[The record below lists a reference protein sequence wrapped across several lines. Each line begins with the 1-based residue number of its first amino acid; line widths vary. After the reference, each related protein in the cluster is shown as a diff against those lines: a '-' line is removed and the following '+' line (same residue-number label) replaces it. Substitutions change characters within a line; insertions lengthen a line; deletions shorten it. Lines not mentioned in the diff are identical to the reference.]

1 MCPFLPVLLCN
12 PSSLISHC
20 LHFPLLSTSSVL
32 FRFDRK
38 VLKKWHH
45 RARRELRKAVK
56 TQAFYWIVIVVVFLN
71 SLTLALE
78 HYDQPDFL
86 TQFLG
91 KLFYLCL
98 FVFYI
103 WVICVFR
110 FFMKRLLL
118 ISLDM
123 KKESLEGSRTD
134 LASYLAVLCGS
145 KQCSLS
151 PTNPS
156 PEVTYRQC
164 ADSFHLMLLPRE
176 RGRDNAWGEIKN
188 WLPSVFLSFRY
199 SK

>member
-12 PSSLISHC
+12 LSSLISHR
-20 LHFPLLSTSSVL
+20 LHFSLLSTSSVL

-91 KLFYLCL
+91 KLFYLCV

-103 WVICVFR
+103 RVICVFR
-110 FFMKRLLL
+110 FFMKRLF
-118 ISLDM
+118 S
-123 KKESLEGSRTD
+123 
-134 LASYLAVLCGS
+134 
-145 KQCSLS
+145 
-151 PTNPS
+151 
-156 PEVTYRQC
+156 
-164 ADSFHLMLLPRE
+164 
-176 RGRDNAWGEIKN
+176 
-188 WLPSVFLSFRY
+188 
-199 SK
+199 

>member
-1 MCPFLPVLLCN
+1 MMRTTMVGVTTRSKETVSIINLHLPFALTKRLASTGCTRPSFPGLCSN
-12 PSSLISHC
+12 LSKAGYWSAFRLSNVSF
-20 LHFPLLSTSSVL
+20 LSRLTLQPLLSYLPSSSFFSVIN
-32 FRFDRK
+32 FFCVVRFDRK

-110 FFMKRLLL
+110 FFMKRLF
-118 ISLDM
+118 S
-123 KKESLEGSRTD
+123 
-134 LASYLAVLCGS
+134 
-145 KQCSLS
+145 
-151 PTNPS
+151 
-156 PEVTYRQC
+156 
-164 ADSFHLMLLPRE
+164 
-176 RGRDNAWGEIKN
+176 W
-188 WLPSVFLSFRY
+188 
-199 SK
+199 

>member
-12 PSSLISHC
+12 PSSLISHR
-20 LHFPLLSTSSVL
+20 LHFSLLSTSSVL

-98 FVFYI
+98 FVFLYLSYLCFSLFYEETI
-103 WVICVFR
+103 
-110 FFMKRLLL
+110 LL

-123 KKESLEGSRTD
+123 KKESLEGSRAD

-164 ADSFHLMLLPRE
+164 ADSFHLMLLSRE
-176 RGRDNAWGEIKN
+176 RGRDNA
-188 WLPSVFLSFRY
+188 
-199 SK
+199 

>member
-98 FVFYI
+98 FVFI
-103 WVICVFR
+103 FELFVF
-110 FFMKRLLL
+110 F
-118 ISLDM
+118 
-123 KKESLEGSRTD
+123 
-134 LASYLAVLCGS
+134 A
-145 KQCSLS
+145 
-151 PTNPS
+151 
-156 PEVTYRQC
+156 
-164 ADSFHLMLLPRE
+164 
-176 RGRDNAWGEIKN
+176 
-188 WLPSVFLSFRY
+188 FL
-199 SK
+199 